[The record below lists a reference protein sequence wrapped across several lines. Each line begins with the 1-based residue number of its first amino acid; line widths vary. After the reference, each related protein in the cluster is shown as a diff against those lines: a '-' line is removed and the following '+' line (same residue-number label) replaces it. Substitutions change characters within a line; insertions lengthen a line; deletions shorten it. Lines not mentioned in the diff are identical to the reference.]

1 MKSRYRRIGSGLLV
15 LAGVGLYA
23 FLLTAPRL
31 PPPSGSYAIGRQP
44 LALATRQG
52 VDATPIAE
60 LWFPIEAE
68 GARPVLLSF
77 PSWTGTEIEDVF
89 LTRDLVSHGFIV
101 VTVRYPT
108 AEEIAKAGFGLR
120 GEPIGMMDFSS
131 EQAFERTLALGD
143 TKVRARA
150 RDASAVLDQLN
161 DLNLQQGPFS
171 GRLDLDRI
179 GIWGFSL
186 GGAAAAQAATIDPRI
201 KAVVNLDG
209 WLFADAAMHGVAQPY
224 LLMSDGSPLPQPA
237 ELSAADPVVRYTA
250 ILNQGDYDRQTAGL
264 KQHGGY
270 LLTID
275 GTTHVNFTDAAA
287 RSRFRRLTGAGALAA
302 PRALTIIAAYLR
314 GFFETHLLAE
324 PSALFGSMPPPF
336 AEAHLQH
343 WPDNAR

>member
-1 MKSRYRRIGSGLLV
+1 MKTSSRRVGSGLFV
-15 LAGVGLYA
+15 VAGAALYA
-23 FLLTAPRL
+23 FVLTAPQL
-31 PPPSGSYAIGRQP
+31 PPPSGRYEIGRQP

-52 VDATPIAE
+52 TDATPIAE
-60 LWFPIEAE
+60 LWFPIDAE
-68 GARPVLLSF
+68 GARPVLLYF
-77 PSWTGTEIEDVF
+77 PSWAGTEIENVF
-89 LTRDLVSHGFIV
+89 LTRDLVSDGFVV

-120 GEPIGMMDFSS
+120 GEPIGRMDFSS

-143 TKVRARA
+143 AKVRARA

-186 GGAAAAQAATIDPRI
+186 GGAAAAQAARIDPRI
-201 KAVVNLDG
+201 KAVANLDG
-209 WLFADAAMHGVAQPY
+209 WLFADAAKHGVAQPY
-224 LLMSDGSPLPQPA
+224 LLMSDASPLPQPA
-237 ELSAADPVVRYTA
+237 ELTTTDPVVRYTA

-264 KQHGGY
+264 KRHGGY

-275 GTTHVNFTDAAA
+275 GTTHVNFTDAAT
-287 RSRFRRLTGAGALAA
+287 RSRFRRLTGGGALAA

-324 PSALFGSMPPPF
+324 PSALFANAPPPF
-336 AEAHLQH
+336 AEAHLQD